1 MSVFVMIF
9 RRDFR
14 TQKKQPSTQD
24 LVTHINLWRSWLK
37 RLEAKHRLLRRADWI
52 DREGKIVWKD
62 KRQDGGPYMDG
73 KDSIGEVLFVR
84 AKNYQEAI
92 NITLES
98 PFFLL
103 GGNVEI
109 REEIETQIKNH
120 YKTVNIRKMGE
131 FILIFRRDY
140 KTASVQPAPDKL
152 QESLTRWQEWFGKLA
167 AEDRL
172 SRPIQRLDAAGKVVR
187 SSDVVESGPY
197 IELKESI
204 GGLVIIRASNYEEAV
219 EVAKG
224 CPVLELGG
232 NVEIRMGN

>member
-9 RRDFR
+9 RRDYR
-14 TQKKQPSTQD
+14 TQNIQPSTQD
-24 LVTHINLWRSWLK
+24 LIAHLNLWRSWLK
-37 RLEAKHRLLRRADWI
+37 RLEDKQRLLRRADWI

-62 KRQDGGPYMDG
+62 KHQDNGPYMDG
-73 KDSIGEVLFVR
+73 KESIGEVLFIWAR
-84 AKNYQEAI
+84 NYQEAI
-92 NITLES
+92 SITQGS
-98 PFFLL
+98 PVFFL

-109 REEIETQIKNH
+109 REEIEAQIKNQ
-120 YKTVNIRKMGE
+120 YKTVSIRKMGE

-140 KTASVQPAPDKL
+140 KTASAQPTPEKL

-167 AEDRL
+167 AEDKL
-172 SRPIQRLDAAGKVVR
+172 ARPIQRLDASGKLVR
-187 SSDVVESGPY
+187 SGEVVENGPY

-204 GGLVIIRASNYEEAV
+204 GGLVIIRASSYEEAA

-224 CPVLELGG
+224 CPALELGG